1 MSLKVK
7 YDSQVDVLYLTKEG
21 PEEKVVEIYP
31 GVNLE
36 MDADG
41 ELIGV
46 EILQTSKMLNEVIGS
61 LMQKVADEKLNSP

>member
-1 MSLKVK
+1 MSLEAK

-21 PEEKVVEIYP
+21 QEEKVVEIYP

-61 LMQKVADEKLNSP
+61 LMQKSPMKN